1 MIYNSDGTINFEKF
15 NRLSEAEQAK
25 LIEHWTPQQQ
35 MEYLMQN
42 TITEEECFGPVFELI
57 EEIEAEENQSQ
68 L

>member
-1 MIYNSDGTINFEKF
+1 MIYNRDGTINFEKF

>member
-1 MIYNSDGTINFEKF
+1 MIYNSDGSINFEKF
-15 NRLSEAEQAK
+15 NRLSEAEQARH
-25 LIEHWTPQQQ
+25 IEHWTPQQQ

>member
-1 MIYNSDGTINFEKF
+1 MIYNRDGTINFEKF

-57 EEIEAEENQSQ
+57 EEIETEENQSQ

>member
-1 MIYNSDGTINFEKF
+1 MIYNRDGTINFEKF
-15 NRLSEAEQAK
+15 NRLSEDQQVK
-25 LIEHWTPQQQ
+25 FMEHWTPQQQ

>member
-15 NRLSEAEQAK
+15 NRLSEDQQVK
-25 LIEHWTPQQQ
+25 CMKHWTPQQW
-35 MEYLMQN
+35 MEYRMQN

>member
-1 MIYNSDGTINFEKF
+1 MIYNRDGTINFEKF

-25 LIEHWTPQQQ
+25 LMEHWTPQQQ